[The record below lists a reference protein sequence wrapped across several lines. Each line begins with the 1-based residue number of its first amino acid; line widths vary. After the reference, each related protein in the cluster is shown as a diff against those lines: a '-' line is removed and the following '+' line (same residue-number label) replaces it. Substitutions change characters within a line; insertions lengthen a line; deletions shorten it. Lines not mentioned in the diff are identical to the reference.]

1 MLKKCKVIVQTLHF
15 TGHLIRHEQMSAKE
29 AELYEKMMMI
39 NVILILDE
47 ENVIHF
53 EDTEKKSD
61 ELEQVQNQQ
70 SKHVHLTL
78 KTSRPM
84 PVRWNSVLFM

>member
-1 MLKKCKVIVQTLHF
+1 MLKKCKIIVQTLHF
-15 TGHLIRHEQMSAKE
+15 TGHLIGREQMSAKE
-29 AELYEKMMMI
+29 AELYEKTMMI
-39 NVILILDE
+39 NVILMLDE

-70 SKHVHLTL
+70 SKHVTL
-78 KTSRPM
+78 H
-84 PVRWNSVLFM
+84 